1 MSTAA
6 ERNARAAER
15 QQKILNATQNLDD
28 QQTVTLACADA
39 LVEVQAAAVQRLQA
53 AVQVLSLPSNPN
65 ERLKRLATVWIATSR
80 GLVDTAL
87 NVLEEAAAEAN
98 LEQDMKAAEAG
109 EKHE

>member
-15 QQKILNATQNLDD
+15 QQRILNATQNLDD

-53 AVQVLSLPSNPN
+53 AVQVLSLSTNPN
-65 ERLKRLATVWIATSR
+65 PILHKLAVAWIATSKS
-80 GLVDTAL
+80 LVDTATA
-87 NVLEEAAAEAN
+87 VLTEAAAQAD
-98 LEQDMKAAEAG
+98 LEQDMKEAAAG
-109 EKHE
+109 EEE